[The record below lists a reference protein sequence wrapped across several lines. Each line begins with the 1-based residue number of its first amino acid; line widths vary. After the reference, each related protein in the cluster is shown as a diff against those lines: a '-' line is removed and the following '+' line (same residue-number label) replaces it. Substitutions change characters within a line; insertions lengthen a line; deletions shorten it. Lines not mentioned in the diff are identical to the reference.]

1 MHYETQD
8 RERFLVRGLVRQNFF
23 SGPTRKSDWF
33 PETFSVNQ
41 GISCPGVNREKLPAK
56 CLLFPVMVRWCL
68 AGSFTQ
74 LPSKSS
80 LSLMSVNFLDF
91 LMFFRLQKSVQ
102 IANKTGIIY

>member
-80 LSLMSVNFLDF
+80 LSLMLVNFLVLWGF
-91 LMFFRLQKSVQ
+91 SHVFQAAEISS
-102 IANKTGIIY
+102 NGW